1 MPQHEND
8 TVKEDQ
14 EGCKILNEIES
25 CTLFFF
31 FWGKFSNSY
40 VVMICNFA
48 L

>member
-25 CTLFFF
+25 CTLFFCF
-31 FWGKFSNSY
+31 GVNSLTP
-40 VVMICNFA
+40 M
-48 L
+48 